1 MKIKICGMRRLED
14 IEIINKYKPDFV
26 GIIFYPKSKR
36 YVDLEK
42 AKLLIE
48 KLDKN
53 IKSVG
58 VFVNEEVEKI
68 NEILEYTEI
77 DIAQLHGN
85 ESPEFCKKIK
95 KEVWKAVSVEDEKIL
110 DEIKK
115 YKDNV
120 SLILFD
126 NGKGGTGKTFDWNL
140 IKDID
145 KNIKIALAGGISIE
159 NIEKAMKEIK
169 PNLIDVNS
177 TVETDGFKDEKK
189 IREIMKIFKNGVE

>member
-36 YVDLEK
+36 YVDLET
-42 AKLLIE
+42 AKLLVE

-58 VFVNEEVEKI
+58 VFVNEEADKI
-68 NEILEYTEI
+68 NEILDYTGI
-77 DIAQLHGN
+77 NIAQLHGD

-95 KEVWKAVSVEDEKIL
+95 KEVWKALSVKDENIL
-110 DEIKK
+110 DELKK
-115 YKDNV
+115 YKKDV

-126 NGKGGTGKTFDWNL
+126 NAKGGSGKIFDWNL
-140 IKDID
+140 IKNLD
-145 KNIKIALAGGISIE
+145 KDLKIALAGGISAE

-177 TVETDGFKDEKK
+177 CIETDGFKDEEK
-189 IREIMKIFKNGVE
+189 IKEIMKIFKNGVK

>member
-36 YVDLEK
+36 YVDLET
-42 AKLLIE
+42 AKLLVE

-58 VFVNEEVEKI
+58 VFVNEEADKI
-68 NEILEYTEI
+68 NEILDYTGI
-77 DIAQLHGN
+77 DIAQLHGD

-95 KEVWKAVSVEDEKIL
+95 KEVWKAISVEDEKIL

-115 YKDNV
+115 YKENI

-126 NGKGGTGKTFDWNL
+126 NGKGGTGKSFDWNL
-140 IKDID
+140 IKNLD
-145 KNIKIALAGGISIE
+145 KDLKIALAGGISAD

-177 TVETDGFKDEKK
+177 CVETDGFKDEEK